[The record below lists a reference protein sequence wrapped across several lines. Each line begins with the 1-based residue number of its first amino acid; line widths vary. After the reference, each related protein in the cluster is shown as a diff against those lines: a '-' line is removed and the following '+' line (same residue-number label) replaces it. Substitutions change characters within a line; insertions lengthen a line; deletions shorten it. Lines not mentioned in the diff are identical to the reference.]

1 MLVRTDEIV
10 LAAVESIA
18 KAATVRMTGGSDL
31 VAPVDVRLRGGV
43 GVPKQWRRSVSAN
56 TLSAPRIR

>member
-18 KAATVRMTGGSDL
+18 EAATVRMAGSSNWMI
-31 VAPVDVRLRGGV
+31 PVYVRLRGGV
-43 GVPKQWRRSVSAN
+43 GVPKQWRRSVSAS